1 MTSKKI
7 VIFMPSIE
15 GYGVEKNLFIITNY
29 LSKYF
34 QKIFIITTSKKY
46 KKRFENKIYLISP
59 RSKFWDKGGRLK
71 KYFICIFL
79 LIKYLI
85 INKNSLVF
93 SFQANLYATYIT
105 KLFGSKIIIRLNSAP
120 YGWSKNFLKKYI
132 FKYSFL
138 LVDKIIVN
146 SLEFKKDI
154 KKRFLINSTCIYNP
168 LNKNEIISKS
178 KIFSKKIYN
187 RKNSLK
193 IINVGRLVNQKNQI
207 IILEAVKSLVQEHK
221 IDIELVLIGEGNL
234 KRYYVNFI
242 SNNNLNKIVKIMKFN
257 KNPYNLIIQSDLFIL
272 SSKFEGL
279 PNVLLEAAT
288 LGKFIISSNCPTGPK
303 EILLN
308 GRGGLLYDTNNT
320 NDLKN
325 KILFFI
331 NNRNKSQQKLFNA
344 KKNLHKFDYKKN
356 LKRYLEVIN
365 KFI

>member
-1 MTSKKI
+1 M
-7 VIFMPSIE
+7 
-15 GYGVEKNLFIITNY
+15 
-29 LSKYF
+29 
-34 QKIFIITTSKKY
+34 
-46 KKRFENKIYLISP
+46 
-59 RSKFWDKGGRLK
+59 
-71 KYFICIFL
+71 
-79 LIKYLI
+79 
-85 INKNSLVF
+85 
-93 SFQANLYATYIT
+93 
-105 KLFGSKIIIRLNSAP
+105 
-120 YGWSKNFLKKYI
+120 
-132 FKYSFL
+132 
-138 LVDKIIVN
+138 
-146 SLEFKKDI
+146 
-154 KKRFLINSTCIYNP
+154 
-168 LNKNEIISKS
+168 NKNEIISKS

-221 IDIELVLIGEGNL
+221 IDVELVLVGEGNL

-325 KILFFI
+325 KILSFI

-344 KKNLHKFDYKKN
+344 KKNLHRFDYKKN
-356 LKRYLEVIN
+356 LNRYLEVIN